1 VTVTDEQAPEPE
13 PLDALL
19 PRPIGFVLGGGGSL
33 GAVQVGMLRALFE
46 RGIKPDL
53 VVGTSIGA
61 FNGAVLAA
69 DPANAVAVLERFWR
83 SSKRGDAFPLRGIKP
98 FLHWRRTRQSFYP
111 NDGLVRSIHSVL
123 DDYANIEDL
132 LLPYGAVAVD
142 IERGIPVLFRQG
154 QLESALLASAA
165 IPGIF
170 PPVLRE
176 GRLFYD
182 GGLGNNVP
190 MRDAVAMGA
199 QSLVVLDT
207 TSPTADLHAP
217 DSLMDLFSYVTEV
230 YARQMVL
237 RDLAE
242 LTHLPI
248 LYPPSPAPGT
258 MSPLDLDHTDELL
271 ESSYRDTTAYLSLK
285 MATT

>member
-1 VTVTDEQAPEPE
+1 MTVTDEQAPEPE

-33 GAVQVGMLRALFE
+33 GAVQVGMLRAMFE

-69 DPANAVAVLERFWR
+69 DPANAVSVLERFWR

-142 IERGIPVLFRQG
+142 IERGIPVLFRRG
-154 QLESALLASAA
+154 QLESALLA
-165 IPGIF
+165 
-170 PPVLRE
+170 
-176 GRLFYD
+176 
-182 GGLGNNVP
+182 
-190 MRDAVAMGA
+190 
-199 QSLVVLDT
+199 
-207 TSPTADLHAP
+207 
-217 DSLMDLFSYVTEV
+217 
-230 YARQMVL
+230 
-237 RDLAE
+237 
-242 LTHLPI
+242 
-248 LYPPSPAPGT
+248 
-258 MSPLDLDHTDELL
+258 
-271 ESSYRDTTAYLSLK
+271 LSLIHI
-285 MATT
+285 